1 MARRSTAIGLVGV
14 FIVGLGVTTPGG
26 GGSAALAQEAGRGEK
41 TRDPRQHPDNLRLR
55 ELAEPGLRWGA
66 RSEQDIVP
74 PEKRE
79 SMGLDDIGWTK
90 QYGKVHPDVYKALE
104 KAEMPREP
112 WEDIQGYAGTVY
124 VQVHLKHEPRGKPQ
138 SQENQAAIKQLQ
150 AKVLS
155 TLTAAEFYTEYT
167 FKRLPGILGRVNR
180 AGLEKLRNNV
190 DVVAICLDDKP
201 FAERPP
207 HVFKVDLPPLKPGDP
222 STQPAQGRFWK
233 AGGKVEVEV
242 YQALG
247 MRERVFVIVIL
258 TSTPSDGPLTDE
270 EVARNNQLG
279 NGVLSAMTADEFWLT
294 DRTASFP
301 SFGGLVNKD
310 GVRKLEQHPD
320 VEGVGI
326 EDAMIQVPDVKP
338 GR

>member
-1 MARRSTAIGLVGV
+1 MVRRSRAIGLVGV
-14 FIVGLGVTTPGG
+14 FIVALGATTTSG
-26 GGSAALAQEAGRGEK
+26 GGSAALAQETRRGERL
-41 TRDPRQHPDNLRLR
+41 RDPRQHPDNLRLR

-79 SMGLDDIGWTK
+79 ALGLDDIGWTK

-104 KAEMPREP
+104 KSELPREP
-112 WEDIQGYAGTVY
+112 WMDSMGYGGTVY
-124 VQVHLKHEPRGKPQ
+124 VQVHLKHEPRGRPK
-138 SQENQAAIKQLQ
+138 SEENQAAIKQLQ
-150 AKVLS
+150 GKVLS

-180 AGLEKLRNNV
+180 AGLEKLKNNP
-190 DVVAICLDDKP
+190 DVVAVCLDDKP
-201 FAERPP
+201 FAERPA
-207 HVFKVDLPPLKPGDP
+207 HVFKVDLPALKPGDP

-247 MRERVFVIVIL
+247 MRERLPVIVTL
-258 TSTPSDGPLTDE
+258 NCAGLDGPLTNE
-270 EVARNNQLG
+270 WLARNSEVEDR
-279 NGVLSAMTADEFWLT
+279 VLASMTAQEFWLGARC
-294 DRTASFP
+294 DCLMF
-301 SFGGLVNKD
+301 GLVNKEAL
-310 GVRKLEQHPD
+310 RILENHPD

-326 EDAMIQVPDVKP
+326 EDAPIRVPDV
-338 GR
+338 RRRR